1 MSSEDE
7 AGQLKE
13 VLSADDCWELLTSEQ
28 LGRLITVAG
37 GRPEVFPVNYGVSDR
52 TVYFKSAEG
61 SKLSSLAVTP
71 QVAFEVDHRAERV
84 AWSVVVHGSARLVQ
98 SFSEMTALDE
108 LGIDPWELGSKYNYV
123 AIAADEITGRRLS
136 RTGTGDRRSSSTD

>member
-1 MSSEDE
+1 MSSDE
-7 AGQLKE
+7 VDGQLKE
-13 VLSADDCWELLTSEQ
+13 VLAADDCWDLLAAEK

-37 GRPEVFPVNYGVSDR
+37 GRPEVFPVNYGVSGR

-61 SKLSSLAVTP
+61 SKLASLAVAP
-71 QVAFEVDHRAERV
+71 EVAFEVDHRAERV
-84 AWSVVVHGSARLVQ
+84 AWSVVVHGSARLVR

-123 AIAADEITGRRLS
+123 AITPDEVTGRRLS
-136 RTGTGDRRSSSTD
+136 RTG